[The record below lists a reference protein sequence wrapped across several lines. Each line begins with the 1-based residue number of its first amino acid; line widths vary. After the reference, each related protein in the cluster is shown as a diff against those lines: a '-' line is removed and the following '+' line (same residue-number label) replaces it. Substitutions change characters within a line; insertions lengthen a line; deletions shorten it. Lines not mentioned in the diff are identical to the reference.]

1 MSEIPSSHHDLLD
14 AKVATLATV
23 GPDGGPQQTVV
34 WFLKDNGS
42 IVLSLNDTRQ
52 KTKNLIARPQYS
64 LVIVDPE
71 STQRYLEIR
80 GEADVSLDTD
90 GSIGDRVTEK
100 YGVDVRGYDAPGAQR
115 MVVRLAVHRVNP
127 VDMRG

>member
-1 MSEIPSSHHDLLD
+1 MSEIPTSHHDLLD
-14 AKVATLATV
+14 AKVATLATL

-34 WFLKDNGS
+34 WFLNDNGS

-52 KTKNLIARPQYS
+52 KTKNLIARPQCS
-64 LVIVDPE
+64 LVIVDPD
-71 STQRYLEIR
+71 SSQRYLEVR
-80 GEADVSLDTD
+80 GEAVVSPDAD

-115 MVVRLAVHRVNP
+115 LVVRIATGRVNA